1 MLDIKDFEGLYAITD
16 DGKIWSYPKLN
27 GVGFRDGHWMKQ
39 YVHRGYSYVVLTK
52 ESKQKSYIVHRLVA
66 QTYIE
71 NPLLKKQVNH
81 KNGNKLDNHISNL
94 EWNTPSENSKH
105 AYSSGLRVHIGLKGE
120 KNPKAKL
127 KKSDV
132 LYIRAQIEPS
142 KNDRK
147 YLMKRFNIAKNTL
160 SDILNRKSWQHI

>member
-27 GVGFRDGHWMKQ
+27 GIGFRDGHWMKQ
-39 YVHRGYSYVVLTK
+39 YVHRGYSYVVLTR

-66 QTYIE
+66 QTYLE

-81 KNGNKLDNHISNL
+81 KNGDKLDNHILNL

-105 AYSSGLRVHIGLKGE
+105 AYSSGLHIHVGLKGE
-120 KNPKAKL
+120 KNGRAKL
-127 KKSDV
+127 DNNKVLEMRSIKKPHSYWMEKYNV
-132 LYIRAQIEPS
+132 S
-142 KNDRK
+142 KSVVSAVVN
-147 YLMKRFNIAKNTL
+147 N
-160 SDILNRKSWQHI
+160 KSWIRL